1 MARQHLT
8 EPLEVL
14 EVTEVAEMLVPQIW
28 KSGGRMRHEKR
39 A

>member
-1 MARQHLT
+1 
-8 EPLEVL
+8 
-14 EVTEVAEMLVPQIW
+14 VTEVAEMLVPQIW